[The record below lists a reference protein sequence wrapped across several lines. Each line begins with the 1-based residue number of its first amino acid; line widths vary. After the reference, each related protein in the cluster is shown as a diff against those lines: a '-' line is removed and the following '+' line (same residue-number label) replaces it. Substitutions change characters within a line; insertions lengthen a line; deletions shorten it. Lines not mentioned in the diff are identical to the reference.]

1 MGIEDFAH
9 PLREAPMSREDVES
23 TLLEFLRREPFQ
35 PFVIDLADGRRL
47 EIDDRC
53 LAINGGGAT
62 FLTPGYLIEDF
73 WFDDVQNIQPLV
85 LTGAS

>member
-1 MGIEDFAH
+1 
-9 PLREAPMSREDVES
+9 MSREDVES
-23 TLLEFLRREPFQ
+23 TLLEFLRQEPFQ

-53 LAINGGGAT
+53 LAMNGGGAT
-62 FLTPGYLIEDF
+62 FLTPDYLVEEF
-73 WFDDVQNIQPLV
+73 WFNEVREIRLLA